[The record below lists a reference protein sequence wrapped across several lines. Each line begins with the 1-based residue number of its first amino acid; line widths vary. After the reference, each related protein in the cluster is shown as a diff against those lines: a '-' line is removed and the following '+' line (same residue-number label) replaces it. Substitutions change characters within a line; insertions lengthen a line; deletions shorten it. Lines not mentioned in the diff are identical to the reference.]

1 MLFFIL
7 YNPPFVPNPP
17 PFVIP
22 QGQNPRFVKIFG
34 NCARKYPIMT
44 QRIYFDNAATTSL
57 DPQVLEAMMPYLT
70 EKFGNPSSIYSYG
83 RESRLAMENARKS
96 VAKILNAHPAE
107 IFFTSGGTESSNTAI
122 CAAVRDLGCKHII
135 SSPIEH
141 HATLHTVENLYH
153 RGEAALSYVQ
163 LLPDGHVDMEDLEHL
178 LAGSEDKCL
187 VTLMHANNEI
197 GNMLDIH
204 AVGELCKKYNA
215 IFHSDTVQTVGHFPF
230 DLRNT
235 PVHFITGA
243 GHKFHGPKGVGLLY
257 INENVKIRPYIHGG
271 SQERNMRAGTENL
284 YGVVGF
290 AKALEMATA
299 GYEQDSAYI
308 KGLKTY
314 MMESL
319 QKNLKGVSFNG
330 DPLGR
335 SLYTVLSV
343 SFPKTE
349 KSEMILFNLDI
360 SNICASGGS
369 ACTSGAEQGSHVIRA
384 INNNPNQVT
393 VRFSFS
399 KHNTKEE
406 IDTVVEKLKEMV

>member
-1 MLFFIL
+1 MFEVEKGNSIRILFNQRTAITDL
-7 YNPPFVPNPP
+7 K
-17 PFVIP
+17 P
-22 QGQNPRFVKIFG
+22 QTSNYM
-34 NCARKYPIMT
+34 N
-44 QRIYFDNAATTSL
+44 RIYFDNAATTAL

-70 EKFGNPSSIYSYG
+70 DKFGNPSSIYSYG
-83 RESRLAMENARKS
+83 RETRMAIEAARKS

-122 CAAVRDLGCKHII
+122 TASVRDLGCKHII
-135 SSPIEH
+135 TSPIEH
-141 HATLHTVENLYH
+141 HAVSHSVEYLDNMDVANVSL
-153 RGEAALSYVQ
+153 VK
-163 LLPDGHVDMEDLEHL
+163 LLPNGHIDLDDLERL
-178 LAGSEDKCL
+178 LAASEEKTL

-197 GNMLDIH
+197 GNILDIH
-204 AVGELCKKYNA
+204 AVGRLCKLYNA

-243 GHKFHGPKGVGLLY
+243 AHKFHGPKGVGILY
-257 INENVKIRPYIHGG
+257 INENVKIKPFVHGG
-271 SQERNMRAGTENL
+271 AQERNMRAGTENL
-284 YGVVGF
+284 YGIVGF
-290 AKALEMATA
+290 AKALELATA
-299 GYEQDSAYI
+299 NYEEDSAHIGTLKYYMMDELKKHI
-308 KGLKTY
+308 KGV
-314 MMESL
+314 
-319 QKNLKGVSFNG
+319 GFNG
-330 DPLGR
+330 DTLGR

-360 SNICASGGS
+360 NNICASGGS
-369 ACTSGAEQGSHVIRA
+369 ACTSGADQGSHVIRA

-406 IDTVVEKLKEMV
+406 VDAVVAKLKELV